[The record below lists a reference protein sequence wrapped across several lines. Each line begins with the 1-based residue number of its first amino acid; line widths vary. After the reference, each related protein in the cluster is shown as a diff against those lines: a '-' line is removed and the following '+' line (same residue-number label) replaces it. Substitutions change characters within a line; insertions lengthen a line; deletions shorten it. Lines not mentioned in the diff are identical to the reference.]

1 MIRKRIDNAAILL
14 MVVICGVWGSQQV
27 AIKSA
32 ADDMSP
38 FLQVGLRSAIAALL
52 IGLLFHRRDNI
63 FGRAA

>member
-38 FLQVGLRSAIAALL
+38 FLQVGLRSAIAAC
-52 IGLLFHRRDNI
+52 
-63 FGRAA
+63 